1 MFRLI
6 VCVAALVAAVV
17 SLAPEASAHDRG
29 QFRQFRRDRFQRVI
43 VVQQPVY
50 AAPLAF
56 SADHCGA
63 QLGGYGA
70 QLGFR
75 YGAPLVLREHA
86 VDFRDFRRDRRD
98 FDFRRG
104 RDFRDFRDFRRGG
117 GVSRLLRAIG
127 L

>member
-6 VCVAALVAAVV
+6 VCVAALVAALV

-29 QFRQFRRDRFQRVI
+29 QFRRFRQQRV
-43 VVQQPVY
+43 VFVPVPQPVY

-56 SADHCGA
+56 GADHCSA
-63 QLGGYGA
+63 QFGGYGA